1 MPHFHPQTVILM
13 ICMVYLVMHAVIWFA
28 LSEHRD
34 SQVRL
39 WCLSGLL
46 SGIAV
51 IPLSM
56 RGFVSEW
63 AFIFIGQIP
72 MVLGNAGRC
81 IALRMFFGE
90 VSTNAKW
97 FYALTTVIFLSV
109 IIGGYYAGVS
119 EYYLMI
125 YYFGFYAFILIDYF
139 LIGYWLKGDG
149 QSLGADLLMAAG
161 IGFSLTQAVRAVGVA
176 IDPASMDIYANTPDQ
191 ALMVLGQMICI
202 PLSNIGFLRI
212 FLERRERGRLQTERE
227 LAAAETRQLM
237 LDRHQQELKHLLHER
252 EEIIRQLTLSNKS
265 ASMGALVASLAHE
278 LNQPLCS
285 IRLNTQLVDRLISEG
300 HVVPDSDDQI
310 KRLVVELNRDNR
322 RAADIIVKLRNLFED
337 RSGAMVSLDLNDL
350 VRDCAVLVLP
360 YANDRKVQMIY
371 ELGDPCRVMGDQTQ
385 LQQVVLNLLNNA
397 VEAAAEA
404 VHKPGRVEV
413 KSLCRDNEVL
423 LNVSDNGPG
432 ISDDMRQSVFELFK
446 TSKADGMGV
455 GLWLSKTVVNAHLGD
470 IQFVSKPGNGTCF
483 EVRLPTDRL
492 QEDVSNRVNT
502 IQMNA

>member
-1 MPHFHPQTVILM
+1 
-13 ICMVYLVMHAVIWFA
+13 
-28 LSEHRD
+28 
-34 SQVRL
+34 
-39 WCLSGLL
+39 
-46 SGIAV
+46 
-51 IPLSM
+51 
-56 RGFVSEW
+56 
-63 AFIFIGQIP
+63 
-72 MVLGNAGRC
+72 
-81 IALRMFFGE
+81 
-90 VSTNAKW
+90 
-97 FYALTTVIFLSV
+97 
-109 IIGGYYAGVS
+109 
-119 EYYLMI
+119 
-125 YYFGFYAFILIDYF
+125 
-139 LIGYWLKGDG
+139 
-149 QSLGADLLMAAG
+149 
-161 IGFSLTQAVRAVGVA
+161 
-176 IDPASMDIYANTPDQ
+176 
-191 ALMVLGQMICI
+191 MVLGQMICI

-212 FLERRERGRLQTERE
+212 FLERSERGRRQTERE

-300 HVVPDSDDQI
+300 HVVTDSDDQI

-337 RSGAMVSLDLNDL
+337 RSGAMVSLNLNDL

-360 YANDRKVQMIY
+360 YANDRKVQMTY

-423 LNVSDNGPG
+423 LSVSDNGPG

-470 IQFVSKPGNGTCF
+470 IQFVSKPGNGACF